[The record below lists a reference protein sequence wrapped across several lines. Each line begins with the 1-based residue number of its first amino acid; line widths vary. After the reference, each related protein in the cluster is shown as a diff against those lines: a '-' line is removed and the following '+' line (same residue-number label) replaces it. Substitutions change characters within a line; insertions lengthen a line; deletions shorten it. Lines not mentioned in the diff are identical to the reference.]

1 MDFRVFVV
9 IEAPIIDK
17 KYELFVPVDRRIH
30 DLISILR
37 SSIPEL
43 SEEYYKE
50 HEANIYNK
58 STGKMYNVNLVIK
71 NTDIKMGSR
80 LVLI

>member
-30 DLISILR
+30 D
-37 SSIPEL
+37 
-43 SEEYYKE
+43 
-50 HEANIYNK
+50 
-58 STGKMYNVNLVIK
+58 
-71 NTDIKMGSR
+71 
-80 LVLI
+80 

>member
-30 DLISILR
+30 DLISILKI
-37 SSIPEL
+37 SIPEL
-43 SEEYYKE
+43 TEEYYKK
-50 HEANIYNK
+50 HSPHIYSK
-58 STGKMYNVNLVIK
+58 STGKKYDVNLIIK
-71 NTDIKMGSR
+71 NTDIKMGTR